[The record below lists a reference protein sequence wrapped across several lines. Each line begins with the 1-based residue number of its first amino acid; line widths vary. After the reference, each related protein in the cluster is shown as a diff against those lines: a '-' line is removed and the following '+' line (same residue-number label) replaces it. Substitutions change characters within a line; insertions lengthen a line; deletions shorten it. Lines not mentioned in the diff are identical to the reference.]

1 MNHKVFESRK
11 ACGMT
16 QKQVADI
23 AGISERMYQHIEAG
37 TRTGSISTLLKIG
50 MALGKT
56 VEDLFSE

>member
-1 MNHKVFESRK
+1 MNHKVSECRK

-16 QKQVADI
+16 QKQVAEM

-37 TRTGSISTLLKIG
+37 TRIGSISTLLKIG
-50 MALGKT
+50 TALGKT

>member
-1 MNHKVFESRK
+1 MNYKVFEIRK

-16 QKQVADI
+16 QRQVAER

-37 TRTGSISTLLKIG
+37 TRIGSVSTLLKIG

-56 VEDLFSE
+56 VEELFVE